1 MLVFNHTVLKKFA
14 FVLTSVWAMAGL
26 LSCRHEPDPASL
38 AEVSFAGR
46 IQPIIQSNCGKS
58 GCHSGS
64 GEHLFS
70 LRTYEEISSKVTP
83 NKPHQSELYKN
94 MIYLEDFRV
103 MPPPPDQP
111 MTEEQLGLIYTWIL
125 QGAKNN

>member
-1 MLVFNHTVLKKFA
+1 MSANNQSFITNSA
-14 FVLTSVWAMAGL
+14 LTFLALWILTALS
-26 LSCRHEPDPASL
+26 SCRHEPDAASL
-38 AEVSFAGR
+38 PEVSFVGR

-58 GCHSGS
+58 GCHAGS
-64 GEHLFS
+64 GELFS

-83 NKPHQSELYKN
+83 KKPHQSELYKN
-94 MIYLEDFRV
+94 MIYLEDFRI